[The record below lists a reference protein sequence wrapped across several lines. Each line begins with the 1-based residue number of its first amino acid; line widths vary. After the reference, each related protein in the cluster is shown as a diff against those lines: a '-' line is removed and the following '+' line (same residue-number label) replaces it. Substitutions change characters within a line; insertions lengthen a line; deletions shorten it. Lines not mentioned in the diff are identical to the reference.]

1 MKIREQCAIKTAV
14 KVFLEVDK
22 QHRLNSSPIC
32 EVVSNPDPYFKNTN
46 PRPEFEGGKD
56 VFIPPT
62 NYMFMENV
70 KTFKPL
76 TPG

>member
-1 MKIREQCAIKTAV
+1 MGEHYYLVGSSGFGSGFIIRKYGSVTQTK
-14 KVFLEVDK
+14 
-22 QHRLNSSPIC
+22 
-32 EVVSNPDPYFKNTN
+32 
-46 PRPEFEGGKD
+46 FEGGKD